1 MIQVY
6 IIYTAETLKLIMFH
20 KKNAKVFF
28 FPAFTYHHLWC
39 GQGRVQSE
47 LATLRVAARSIC
59 D

>member
-1 MIQVY
+1 MIEIY
-6 IIYTAETLKLIMFH
+6 TIYTAETFKLIMFH
-20 KKNAKVFF
+20 QKKPKVFF

-39 GQGRVQSE
+39 GQGSVQTE